1 METVARTRSS
11 ALLRIALVLVGVIML
26 LFYPIAL
33 VWPSGW
39 VWHHGAPHE
48 SEYFLMIA
56 GIYATLGVFLII
68 AARAPEAH
76 LSLIWFAVWSSVVH
90 AAIMAVLSF
99 RDGHLGHLWGDV
111 AALLVAA
118 VLLAGLVIASGLRM
132 RGAPTDQSRR
142 SR

>member
-1 METVARTRSS
+1 METVARTRGY
-11 ALLRIALVLVGVIML
+11 ALLRIALVLVGVIMM

-68 AARAPEAH
+68 AARTPEAH
-76 LSLIWFAVWSSVVH
+76 LSLIWFVVWSSVVH

-99 RDGHLGHLWGDV
+99 REGHLGHLWGDV
-111 AALLVAA
+111 TALLVAA
-118 VLLAGLVIASGLRM
+118 VLLAVLVISSGLRI
-132 RGAPTDQSRR
+132 RDAPTHESAPPR
-142 SR
+142 